1 MVFSSYLTHEAAEL
15 SSANSPGSSEVK
27 VMSDSIIALPSVV
40 WLVTI
45 RLVGGSVGVEAI
57 IQIFKCA

>member
-1 MVFSSYLTHEAAEL
+1 M
-15 SSANSPGSSEVK
+15 
-27 VMSDSIIALPSVV
+27 MSDSIIALPSVV

-57 IQIFKCA
+57 IQILNVLRNSFGPKVDNSRK